1 MDAAPDA
8 KEQTMPDPAATAY
21 DEVLYPTAAL
31 SQTHPDRLATIATL
45 LGMTPAPV
53 ERCRILELGCSDGG
67 NLLPMALAFPDS
79 TFVGL
84 VLAARPIHQGQANV
98 AELGFKN
105 LHLQQADILDVKPD
119 LGQF

>member
-1 MDAAPDA
+1 MDAATQA
-8 KEQTMPDPAATAY
+8 KEPTMPDTSSTAY

-53 ERCRILELGCSDGG
+53 ERCRVLELGCSDGG

-84 VLAARPIHQGQANV
+84 DLAARPIHQGQANV
-98 AELGFKN
+98 AELVLKN
-105 LHLQQADILDVKPD
+105 LHLNRP
-119 LGQF
+119 